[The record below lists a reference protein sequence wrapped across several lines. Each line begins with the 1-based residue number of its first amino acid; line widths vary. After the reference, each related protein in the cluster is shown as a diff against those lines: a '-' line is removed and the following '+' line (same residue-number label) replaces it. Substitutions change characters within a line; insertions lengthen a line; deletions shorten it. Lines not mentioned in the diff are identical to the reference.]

1 MEGIGQSACEGS
13 GNGSLRIGVS
23 TYEMNAT
30 EIHGDERL
38 VMMESGPQRR
48 TCLSIKHSIKAGR
61 PSMTGRYSSGR
72 HDPRVTNQEFLT

>member
-38 VMMESGPQRR
+38 VMME
-48 TCLSIKHSIKAGR
+48 KWAAKANMPLDQTLYQGGA
-61 PSMTGRYSSGR
+61 PL
-72 HDPRVTNQEFLT
+72 HDWEVFFWAPRS